1 MFKDGEFNPVVSKHM
16 FEFDYMDSVSTNR
29 RKSNR
34 NYWINNEYSFCRCIS
49 TTLGKTCWR
58 VRTFKALP
66 KQPAPP
72 SWASLKKSLRRR
84 GFQYGQEIAI
94 ANDAGKYYAVANK
107 LPPTSQ
113 PATFGEILGG
123 GKLKEPITGTTFDMR
138 TGARHIC
145 ALIISGSSLWEGV
158 NIPGLCFICWWAN
171 LFSAGDCT

>member
-1 MFKDGEFNPVVSKHM
+1 MEQIVGNQIEIIEPTTNILFADASVQHYVKHFEGSVPSK
-16 FEFDYMDSVSTNR
+16 
-29 RKSNR
+29 
-34 NYWINNEYSFCRCIS
+34 RCQNS
-49 TTLGKTCWR
+49 RCLQVGP
-58 VRTFKALP
+58 L
-66 KQPAPP
+66 
-72 SWASLKKSLRRR
+72 SKKILRRR

-145 ALIISGSSLWEGV
+145 ALIIS
-158 NIPGLCFICWWAN
+158 
-171 LFSAGDCT
+171 